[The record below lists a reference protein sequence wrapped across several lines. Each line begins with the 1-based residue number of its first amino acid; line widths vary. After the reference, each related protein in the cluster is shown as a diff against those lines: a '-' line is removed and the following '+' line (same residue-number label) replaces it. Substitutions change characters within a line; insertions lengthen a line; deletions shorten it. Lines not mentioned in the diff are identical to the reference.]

1 MFERILVPRDGSALA
16 EQALA
21 PAGRIAD
28 RLGGKLLLLRV
39 VTPDRSLPSL
49 QHLAVRTHGEPAAA
63 RALMDEAAAYLTG
76 LRLPTLAGPVRTRV
90 QCGAA
95 PELIIATAAENGA
108 DLIVMSTHGRA
119 GLLRRRYGS
128 VAEAVLRGA
137 TMPVLLVPSRV
148 TVRLE
153 TDSPSWAAQLHA
165 AKSVSL
171 TQA

>member
-1 MFERILVPRDGSALA
+1 MFERILVPLDGSALA
-16 EQALA
+16 EHALA

-28 RLGGKLLLLRV
+28 RFGGELRLLRV
-39 VTPDRSLPSL
+39 VPPERSLPSL
-49 QHLAVRTHGEPAAA
+49 QHPAVWTGGEPVAAPT
-63 RALMDEAAAYLTG
+63 LMDEAEAYLTG

-90 QCGAA
+90 LCGAA
-95 PELIIATAAENGA
+95 PELIIATAAECGA
-108 DLIVMSTHGRA
+108 DLIVMSSHGRA
-119 GLLRRRYGS
+119 GLLWLLYGS

-137 TMPVLLVPSRV
+137 TVPVLLVPSRV

-153 TDSPSWAAQLHA
+153 VDSQAWAARMHA